1 LPILLVDESV
11 TRTVREWLRKQ
22 GFDMVNVCDIGLKGA
37 RDQEIANY
45 AEKNLMTILT
55 LDTDFAQIYHN
66 SPKGTLGV
74 IVIRANPS
82 TPAVILEILNKA
94 HEKINL
100 KKIDNKLLIITK
112 RKIRI
117 IS

>member
-1 LPILLVDESV
+1 MLVDESV
-11 TRTVREWLRKQ
+11 TINIREWLKKK
-22 GFDMVNVCDIGLKGA
+22 GFDTINVSDTNLKSKKDQDIA
-37 RDQEIANY
+37 QY
-45 AEKNLMTILT
+45 AAKNGMTILT

-82 TPAVILEILNKA
+82 TPAVILETLTKA

-100 KKIDNKLLIITK
+100 KKTHNQLIIITK
-112 RKIRI
+112 RKIRL